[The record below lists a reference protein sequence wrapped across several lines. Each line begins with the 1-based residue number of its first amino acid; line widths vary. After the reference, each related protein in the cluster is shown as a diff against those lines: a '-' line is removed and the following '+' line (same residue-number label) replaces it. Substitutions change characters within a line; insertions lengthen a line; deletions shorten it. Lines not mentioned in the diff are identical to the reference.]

1 MVSRVS
7 SGGPNNTV
15 LHRLYTAWDRS
26 DASAAQYGTRFER
39 GVDLALVPLDVTW
52 VSQQGNDPPPTV
64 TVYDRDAAA
73 READAEA
80 MRRRRVAA
88 EAKLKGPPPS
98 LVVMLAVLRQRFELD
113 DTAKLEEVESAAAR
127 ELVGGTSQK
136 GFTPDHKKNFARRV
150 KAVWMAACD
159 AKERE
164 EEGGAAP
171 AAAPSTSHPA
181 SITVLVDTVEPSSPP
196 PTWSS

>member
-1 MVSRVS
+1 M
-7 SGGPNNTV
+7 
-15 LHRLYTAWDRS
+15 
-26 DASAAQYGTRFER
+26 
-39 GVDLALVPLDVTW
+39 
-52 VSQQGNDPPPTV
+52 
-64 TVYDRDAAA
+64 
-73 READAEA
+73 
-80 MRRRRVAA
+80 AA

-136 GFTPDHKKNFARRV
+136 GFTPDHKNFARRV

-181 SITVLVDTVEPSSPP
+181 SITGLVDTVEPSSPP